1 MAIDS
6 SSMQIFILSP
16 TVHHS
21 GKGHNENIASLYKL
35 QETNQKNILMGH
47 LNIVPLRNKFEMLSL
62 TINNELDLLMAEAEI
77 QTCLQKK
84 VC

>member
-1 MAIDS
+1 M
-6 SSMQIFILSP
+6 
-16 TVHHS
+16 
-21 GKGHNENIASLYKL
+21 